1 MCVITS
7 LSSESFHFCL
17 ITDSFDVPL
26 YICFEH
32 GMAIVLQTVI
42 SRDRLYPMW
51 PCDVHCQ
58 YCTWSLVTINRWLPL
73 DPDQASGRDV
83 LSCYDWQW
91 TTLPIDQ
98 FLFVCMFVSSAS
110 HVMKHTKPNWSI
122 VMINYSGGD
131 DNQGTY
137 LLAVT
142 CVMMTSQTWLP
153 VGTKDKIGLNTG
165 CAKIKVAHYTSL
177 TLSKTTYFYETFYNL
192 PQTVKPDIRIWNL

>member
-1 MCVITS
+1 MYVTTS

-26 YICFEH
+26 YNCFEH
-32 GMAIVLQTVI
+32 GVAIVLRTVI

-58 YCTWSLVTINRWLPL
+58 YCTWSLVTISRWLPL

-83 LSCYDWQW
+83 LSYYDWQW

-110 HVMKHTKPNWSI
+110 HVINRTKRNCSI
-122 VMINYSGGD
+122 VMISYSGD
-131 DNQGTY
+131 DGNQGTY

-142 CVMMTSQTWLP
+142 WVMMTSQPWRP
-153 VGTKDKIGLNTG
+153 VGTIDKIWLNTG
-165 CAKIKVAHYTSL
+165 CVKIKVSHYT
-177 TLSKTTYFYETFYNL
+177 
-192 PQTVKPDIRIWNL
+192 

>member
-1 MCVITS
+1 MHYNFTIQRIFPLLPNNRFVWCSFIQLLWARNGHCFTNCNITWP
-7 LSSESFHFCL
+7 
-17 ITDSFDVPL
+17 T
-26 YICFEH
+26 
-32 GMAIVLQTVI
+32 I
-42 SRDRLYPMW
+42 SYMW

-58 YCTWSLVTINRWLPL
+58 YCSWSLVTISRWLPL

-83 LSCYDWQW
+83 RSCYDWQW

-110 HVMKHTKPNWSI
+110 HVMNRTKRNCSI

-142 CVMMTSQTWLP
+142 WVMMTSQPWRPMDTIDTIWLN
-153 VGTKDKIGLNTG
+153 IG
-165 CAKIKVAHYTSL
+165 CVKIKVAHYTSL
-177 TLSKTTYFYETFYNL
+177 TLSKTTYFYGILTIYHTLLN
-192 PQTVKPDIRIWNL
+192 QI